1 MGTLLTTA
9 CCGPLGVSG
18 MLGLGRGLTTCRLR
32 SMDRSSL
39 SHCGASCSGWMLATV
54 FVRFTTPLTTLLTLA
69 MLDNVLLSSYDME
82 LSSLGIVGKLAAL
95 AVCLILFICC
105 SILKG
110 VLGVLDA
117 SGVSG
122 GKSELILGLMDS
134 DPSPAPLMSP
144 GVLLLDLFLF
154 SSVSMWSSSLGD
166 WVTAMVAE
174 KKSFRVLCLA
184 PVA

>member
-1 MGTLLTTA
+1 
-9 CCGPLGVSG
+9 
-18 MLGLGRGLTTCRLR
+18 MLWLDVGNCICQIYHSIDNT
-32 SMDRSSL
+32 SN
-39 SHCGASCSGWMLATV
+39 
-54 FVRFTTPLTTLLTLA
+54 PA

-122 GKSELILGLMDS
+122 GKSELILGLMEVLVNS

-154 SSVSMWSSSLGD
+154 SSVSMWSSSVGD
-166 WVTAMVAE
+166 WMTAMVAE